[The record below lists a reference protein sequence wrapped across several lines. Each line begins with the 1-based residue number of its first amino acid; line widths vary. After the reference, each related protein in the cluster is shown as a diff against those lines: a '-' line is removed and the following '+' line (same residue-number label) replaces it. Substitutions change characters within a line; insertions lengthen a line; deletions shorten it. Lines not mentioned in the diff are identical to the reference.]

1 MIRLLP
7 SLGPAFALLAF
18 SLACFGGLEPSPG
31 MRVET
36 VFESD
41 NIHAFT
47 HDEHGTPWFI
57 ATQDGRFIIRAAPSP
72 GAARNAPTFDR
83 IGSRR
88 SSLLVHSNTL
98 RFSDANAI
106 RSFRLDRQAEEPRL
120 ELPPHLFP
128 SDAEIEALAWSPL
141 GDIVFSYRSS
151 RADETGLGRVGPDNS
166 RWDVIAKG
174 LTGQP
179 GFTPAGFPV
188 IADTTSSHV
197 FRVALGLDYQRGLE
211 NYRKSDL
218 ALRLA
223 EPAGLALTPTDNS
236 WLIYNPAAAT
246 LQEFDEK
253 EGRLDNPRRIARLS
267 PSTVVSAMQSGPDGA
282 IWLLLNS
289 DVTPRGSVV
298 RLFKSPPAR
307 LADLTLLSSE
317 ALVAGFT
324 HFNAWQLGAALRILD
339 QRAELRDARGLH
351 PQTPLH
357 SAFQN
362 TNNSAIARVHTLL
375 SLHRL
380 ALLDEV
386 LVESAAED
394 PQPLVRA
401 WAALLLGELK
411 PAYSRILLA
420 ALEGLQSGL
429 PRRKVPPTDRSLQVL
444 RDLARSDRPEIAQ
457 LSREILGRWAE
468 PLPK

>member
-1 MIRLLP
+1 
-7 SLGPAFALLAF
+7 
-18 SLACFGGLEPSPG
+18 
-31 MRVET
+31 
-36 VFESD
+36 VF
-41 NIHAFT
+41 
-47 HDEHGTPWFI
+47 
-57 ATQDGRFIIRAAPSP
+57 
-72 GAARNAPTFDR
+72 
-83 IGSRR
+83 
-88 SSLLVHSNTL
+88 
-98 RFSDANAI
+98 
-106 RSFRLDRQAEEPRL
+106 
-120 ELPPHLFP
+120 
-128 SDAEIEALAWSPL
+128 
-141 GDIVFSYRSS
+141 
-151 RADETGLGRVGPDNS
+151 
-166 RWDVIAKG
+166 
-174 LTGQP
+174 
-179 GFTPAGFPV
+179 
-188 IADTTSSHV
+188 
-197 FRVALGLDYQRGLE
+197 
-211 NYRKSDL
+211 
-218 ALRLA
+218 
-223 EPAGLALTPTDNS
+223 PTDNS